1 MRKDFNLKKL
11 YYSISE
17 VSRITDIEQ
26 YILRYWETEFERLK
40 PQKNRA
46 GNRVYSNKDIK
57 FILFIKSLLREKKY
71 TIEGAKKILN
81 ELEEK
86 DLDALELDNIND
98 SKSKK
103 LKSDIEDTK
112 TTITVKPLDQN
123 LSKNTLKYDLIE
135 IKNILEIL
143 LSKLNK

>member
-1 MRKDFNLKKL
+1 M
-11 YYSISE
+11 
-17 VSRITDIEQ
+17 
-26 YILRYWETEFERLK
+26 K